1 MKSKLIAGI
10 LMLFCLPGY
19 AINLSNEAFEQRG
32 GKLNDVAGTI
42 DSVANGL
49 NKASLAPEYQVAGYF
64 KTIWPSASKQ
74 KHLAGLFLGNYLE
87 NGQYYTYVLTFDYAD
102 LSALPVFYGANDEV
116 LASGIEAVFSPNG
129 LTEKP
134 PSGVERIFKM
144 KTVKPL
150 SIAPPVIYSQSL
162 PKGSPF
168 TFVGLNGLVM
178 NGVESK
184 VQRVLGGSVVK
195 EVDYKIP
202 GQMVSLPANGLS
214 AWASIEE
221 KLQFEQQE
229 TAYIVFGKNVDQT
242 VVLGFIFGLSKDRE
256 MYVIGGSKLAQW
268 INKIVPQIPVS
279 IGACSS
285 TDIAAQN
292 LPLWRADETY
302 SQPGHKVQYRNLRWT
317 NNQWTKNQAPDVNK
331 TFPWVLDSDII
342 LNWSADRTYLF
353 KSRVLHKNRLYEAK
367 YEIASGQV
375 EPGANDGWKFMT
387 ANAGS
392 CP

>member
-116 LASGIEAVFSPNG
+116 LASGIEAVFSLDA

-367 YEIASGQV
+367 YEIASGQA